1 MINWFKGRLVPGW
14 SRCVLV
20 SAALIV
26 PTISNAALIENLT
39 IGNPKALALG
49 NAVTADPPGIDS
61 MHFNPAGLA
70 RIKNREALLKLTV
83 AQFTFSADFGSY
95 HPDAQEQIDIWGN
108 GQSDWVEN
116 SHSETS
122 DVVLKIPFVDG
133 RQEWPLPFIVAP
145 TGGAAYRPE
154 GTNYTLGTGAWAPV
168 AAGYIR
174 DEDDPGRLMGKE
186 MALTRITYFSP
197 TVAFKLTDD
206 WTVGAGIHFSYN
218 GLSAYTDLR
227 LTHLLVGV
235 INELFGGLDDGG
247 CLGLPPDVTGQ
258 SVCDNYMDPFDT
270 LVELEVDV
278 ETGLSVNAVFGA
290 LWEPAP
296 WFTWGFVYHT
306 EAKNRM
312 EGTYRLGYSEGWQN
326 IFADI
331 RNAPGLGSLSAFLGL
346 PTGLAEQ
353 TGDAKVE
360 FNQPAHFATGVSVR
374 VLPDWKVNIDAKW
387 TDYDIWEGILIEFDQ
402 KQEFSAVASILSEY
416 STSDT
421 LTIPRHYKSVWNFA
435 IGVEHQFNDRLAL
448 RAGWEPR
455 KSSIPDDKQGVLLP
469 VGDANLYSLGFGYS
483 WKRGKHFDFAVAYLH
498 SEAKIDYGQSTNSN
512 SMDITNN
519 FIYNPYSGLD
529 IETEINAYIVEASYH
544 YEF

>member
-20 SAALIV
+20 SAALTV

-61 MHFNPAGLA
+61 MHFNPAGLE
-70 RIKNREALLKLTV
+70 RIRNREALLKLTV

-95 HPDAQEQIDIWGN
+95 RSDAQEQIDIWGN
-108 GQSDWVEN
+108 GETDWVEN
-116 SHSETS
+116 NHSETS
-122 DVVLKIPFVDG
+122 DVVLKIPFVEG

-145 TGGAAYRPE
+145 SGGAAYRPE

-174 DEDDPGRLMGKE
+174 DDDDPGRLMGRE

-197 TVAFKLTDD
+197 TIAFKLTDE
-206 WTVGAGIHFSYN
+206 WTVGGGIHFSYN

-227 LTHLLVGV
+227 LTHIAVGV
-235 INELFGGLDDGG
+235 INELLLDLGAGG
-247 CLGLPPDVTGQ
+247 CLGIPE
-258 SVCDNYMDPFDT
+258 VCDNNLDPFDT
-270 LVELEVDV
+270 LVELEADV
-278 ETGLSVNAVFGA
+278 ETGLSVHGVFGA
-290 LWEPAP
+290 LWEPTP
-296 WFTWGFVYHT
+296 WFTWGVVYHT

-326 IFADI
+326 TFADI
-331 RNAPGLGSLSAFLGL
+331 MSSPLGGLGTFLGL

-353 TGDAKVE
+353 TGNAKVE
-360 FNQPAHFATGVSVR
+360 FNQPAHFSTGISVR

-387 TDYDIWEGILIEFDQ
+387 TDYDIWEGIVIEFDQ
-402 KQEFSAVASILSEY
+402 KQEFSAVASVLSEY
-416 STSDT
+416 STPDT
-421 LTIPRHYKSVWNFA
+421 LTIPRQYESVWNFA
-435 IGVEHQFNDRLAL
+435 LGVEHQLNDRLAL
-448 RAGWEPR
+448 RFGWEPR
-455 KSSIPDDKQGVLLP
+455 KSSIPDDKQGLLLP
-469 VGDANLYSLGFGYS
+469 VGDANLYSVGFGYN
-483 WKRGKHFDFAVAYLH
+483 WKKGKTFDFAFAYLH
-498 SEAKIDYGQSTNSN
+498 SKAKIDYDQSTNAN
-512 SMDITNN
+512 SMDIGDN
-519 FIYNPYSGLD
+519 FIYNPYSGLEL
-529 IETEINAYIVEASYH
+529 ETEINAYIVEASYH